1 MYFFV
6 QVDSGFFSYIYSE
19 RSSNDWSHH
28 TRNGGE
34 GVGDSQQDASVSGKE
49 GRIEETGEHQVTNIE
64 ITREERRNIAI
75 FHCID
80 IFLLI

>member
-1 MYFFV
+1 MYFFI

-49 GRIEETGEHQVTNIE
+49 GRIEETGEHQLLTLKSLEKKEKNYCNIS
-64 ITREERRNIAI
+64 
-75 FHCID
+75 
-80 IFLLI
+80 LY